1 MTQEIHFP
9 HHHSG
14 AQSQANATLTEQVA
28 AAFGPHGL
36 LSRMPGHFHVRE
48 GQTEMALAVARQIE
62 QGGSLV
68 IEAGT
73 GVGKTYAYLIP
84 ALMSGER
91 LLLSTATKALQD
103 QLFDRDLPTLI
114 DALGLP
120 IRLALLKGR
129 SNYLCTHR
137 RASTWDKKCT
147 QTEMVER
154 TWPSLSNGRNKP
166 RQAIWPRWAA
176 WTTDLPSFPW

>member
-9 HHHSG
+9 HHHFG
-14 AQSQANATLTEQVA
+14 AQSQANASLTEQVA

-91 LLLSTATKALQD
+91 LLLSMVKFCRKVTYFQN
-103 QLFDRDLPTLI
+103 RVY
-114 DALGLP
+114 
-120 IRLALLKGR
+120 IRYMG
-129 SNYLCTHR
+129 
-137 RASTWDKKCT
+137 
-147 QTEMVER
+147 Q
-154 TWPSLSNGRNKP
+154 
-166 RQAIWPRWAA
+166 
-176 WTTDLPSFPW
+176 